1 MGEGAPS
8 LYMNSSMAA
17 SMAMID
23 ILHYYSGNLAK
34 VNSANQRIGIRNLD
48 FVLERIRIKRNDNC
62 SVCGKNNQ

>member
-48 FVLERIRIKRNDNC
+48 FGLERIRTKRNDN
-62 SVCGKNNQ
+62 